1 MAVDG
6 DVESVLDA
14 VRGIVPV
21 LRKNGEESESQH
33 WVVEENLQLLDKAGV
48 FRTATPR
55 RFDGLDLSLA
65 DQARVI
71 TEIARGCPSTG
82 WVSFVWL
89 TSNWTATLYP
99 DRAQEEVFATGSVR
113 ISSAFAPTG
122 TLTPVDGGY
131 RLSGSWRYNSGVK
144 GADWDFLAAV
154 REEGGEHDEAM
165 VIVPVSDLTLGD
177 DWDVTAG
184 GATGSV
190 TATAD
195 DVFVPSHRVAGF
207 GDAFAGTTG
216 DRSNV
221 GATGRNYGVLAFVM
235 AEAAAVFI
243 GIAKG
248 ALDLFLERVPG
259 RGITYTNWTDQSQ
272 HPLTQVQVATAANKI
287 AAAEG
292 LSQAWLKVLQDRAD
306 AGEQPTDTEKAVIR
320 GQVGY
325 AVQLCK
331 EAVEIIYSASG
342 GSVIQ
347 RNSPIQRFHR
357 DIQGFALHALAQ
369 PNVNLELQGRVLL
382 GLDPGTYFL

>member
-1 MAVDG
+1 
-6 DVESVLDA
+6 
-14 VRGIVPV
+14 
-21 LRKNGEESESQH
+21 
-33 WVVEENLQLLDKAGV
+33 
-48 FRTATPR
+48 
-55 RFDGLDLSLA
+55 
-65 DQARVI
+65 
-71 TEIARGCPSTG
+71 
-82 WVSFVWL
+82 
-89 TSNWTATLYP
+89 
-99 DRAQEEVFATGSVR
+99 
-113 ISSAFAPTG
+113 
-122 TLTPVDGGY
+122 
-131 RLSGSWRYNSGVK
+131 
-144 GADWDFLAAV
+144 
-154 REEGGEHDEAM
+154 
-165 VIVPVSDLTLGD
+165 VSDLTLGD

-195 DVFVPSHRVAGF
+195 NVFVPSHRVAGF